1 MTPFL
6 PQEIIRRKRDGLSL
20 SPAEIEFMVQGM
32 VDGSVGE
39 GQIAALAM
47 AIYFQGLN
55 LAERIALTQAMT
67 HSGDVLDWSDMALDG
82 PLLDKHSTGGVGD
95 KTSLILAPLV
105 AACGGYVPMISG
117 RGLGHTGGTLDK
129 LDSIPGYRS
138 TPDIDRFQQVV
149 REAGCAII
157 GQTADLAPADRR
169 FYAVRDVTAT
179 VESIGLITASILS
192 KKLAE
197 GLQGLVMDIKTGSG
211 AFLETLEAGRAL
223 SESLVTVAHGA
234 GLPTVALLTD
244 MNQVLGHNAGNALEV
259 AEAVAFL
266 NGTERDSRLHELV
279 LALGGRMLLLG
290 GLANTLEQAHEQL
303 QQALDHGHAAE
314 RFARM
319 VHTLG
324 GPADLLQQPE
334 RYLPRAAI
342 IKAALPRTAGF
353 VQRMDTR
360 ALGLAIVQ
368 LGGGRRQPSDS
379 IDYAVGLSQV
389 AQIGE
394 WVDAQRPLALIH
406 AADEAQSDRAIASV
420 QEAILVAATPPPPK
434 PLIYETYPAD
444 HQPPTI
450 SH

>member
-1 MTPFL
+1 MTPLL
-6 PQEIIRRKRDGLSL
+6 PQEIIRRKRDGRVL
-20 SPAEIEFMVQGM
+20 SPAELEFMVRGM

-67 HSGDVLDWSDMALDG
+67 RSGAVLDWSDMALDG

-95 KTSLILAPLV
+95 KASLILAPLV

-129 LDSIPGYRS
+129 LDSIPGYQS
-138 TPDIDRFQQVV
+138 TPDIDRFRRVV
-149 REAGCAII
+149 RESGCAII

-179 VESIGLITASILS
+179 VESIDLITASILS

-223 SESLVTVAHGA
+223 AESLVTVAQGA

-244 MNQVLGHNAGNALEV
+244 MNQVLGRNAGNALEV

-266 NGTERDSRLHELV
+266 NGTECDPRLHELV

-290 GLANTLEQAHEQL
+290 GLANTLEQAHGQL
-303 QQALDHGHAAE
+303 QQALDNGQAAE

-319 VHTLG
+319 VHALG
-324 GPADLLQQPE
+324 GPADLLRQPE

-342 IKAALPRTAGF
+342 VKAALPRAGGF

-368 LGGGRRQPSDS
+368 LGGGRRQPGDK
-379 IDYAVGLSQV
+379 IDHAVGFSQV

-406 AADEAQSDRAIASV
+406 AADVTQADNAIAAV
-420 QEAILVAATPPPPK
+420 QEAITVTESAPSVRPVIIEKL
-434 PLIYETYPAD
+434 D
-444 HQPPTI
+444 GC
-450 SH
+450 